1 MWICPEVDS
10 IPGRIIIFPG
20 EMLQILTRSRI
31 RACVH
36 RVRSLTSI
44 MSIHGSAS
52 LTDERLMMNRISAPL
67 LIRGNYSKVF
77 SPRKSCYTHPG
88 GEEAVSH
95 LADLEGVSM
104 KEIHK
109 ILDFKRLKC
118 KNEADRSGDKSW
130 VLNAFNIA
138 YSI

>member
-1 MWICPEVDS
+1 M
-10 IPGRIIIFPG
+10 
-20 EMLQILTRSRI
+20 
-31 RACVH
+31 H
-36 RVRSLTSI
+36 
-44 MSIHGSAS
+44 
-52 LTDERLMMNRISAPL
+52 RISAPL
-67 LIRGNYSKVF
+67 LIRGGYSKIF
-77 SPRKSCYTHPG
+77 NPRKSNYTHPG
-88 GEEAVSH
+88 GEDALSH

-118 KNEADRSGDKSW
+118 KNEAEKSGDKSW